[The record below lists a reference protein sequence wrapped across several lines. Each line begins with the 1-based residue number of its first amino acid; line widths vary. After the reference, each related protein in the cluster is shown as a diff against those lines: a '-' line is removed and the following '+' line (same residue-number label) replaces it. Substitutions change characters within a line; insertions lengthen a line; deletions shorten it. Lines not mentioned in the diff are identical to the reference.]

1 MFHYRDATGLEVDVV
16 AGTPQSVLLTEA
28 ESGATVASDFTV
40 AVERLAAEFTKR
52 NPSHAVTT
60 RVVYGGVMR
69 QSRGPTAI
77 IPWHSIDREQW
88 HGDIVGS

>member
-1 MFHYRDATGLEVDVV
+1 MTG
-16 AGTPQSVLLTEA
+16 PRQSGKTTLC
-28 ESGATVASDFTV
+28 
-40 AVERLAAEFTKR
+40 RAAFPAQR
-52 NPSHAVTT
+52 NPSRAVTT

-69 QSRGPTAI
+69 QSRGPAAI